1 VQRREFTTL
10 IGGAATWPLAAR
22 AQQRN
27 RVYRIAILEGG
38 SAVNAAEVD
47 LIEKIVKGLGWSPGQ
62 DLEIDY
68 RWSAGDPELNK
79 AYAKEIIGMKPDAI
93 VAVTN
98 SAMAAL
104 HRFGDSD
111 RVCYC
116 ERPGW
121 NALR

>member
-1 VQRREFTTL
+1 MQRREFTTL

-22 AQQRN
+22 AQHRN

-38 SAVNAAEVD
+38 
-47 LIEKIVKGLGWSPGQ
+47 
-62 DLEIDY
+62 
-68 RWSAGDPELNK
+68 
-79 AYAKEIIGMKPDAI
+79 AKEIIGMKPDAI